1 MVAQIHL
8 VLIKNYIIMGNTAV
22 VPSAITKM
30 TKSQLKWAFY
40 RVPGLDPNTQ
50 TKEEML
56 KLIEPVLTPAVIDR
70 VKNKEE
76 Y

>member
-1 MVAQIHL
+1 
-8 VLIKNYIIMGNTAV
+8 MGNTAV
-22 VPSAITKM
+22 KVPSAIKRM

-50 TKEEML
+50 TKDQML
-56 KLIEPVLTPAVIDR
+56 ELIKPVLNPAVIDR
-70 VKNKEE
+70 VKRKEE